1 MPERT
6 GTVVCVCGGWADA
19 PEHGLSQ
26 RHFEYTTRAA
36 LREQQFMEAIQQ
48 MAGYLGWKTYHTH
61 DSRRSEPGFPDLV
74 LVKINQPVKFREVKT
89 EKGRLTK
96 EQDAWITLLALAG
109 ADVGVWRPR
118 DWDLIEKEL
127 TRG

>member
-1 MPERT
+1 MQAKS
-6 GTVVCVCGGWADA
+6 GNVVCVCGGWADL
-19 PEHGLSQ
+19 PEHVLSQ
-26 RHFEYTTRAA
+26 RHFEYMSRAA
-36 LREQQFMEAIQQ
+36 LREQEFMEAIQKA
-48 MAGYLGWKTYHTH
+48 AGYLGWKTYHTH

-96 EQDAWITLLALAG
+96 EQDAWITLLGLAG

-118 DWDLIEKEL
+118 DWDLIEREL